1 MELALFLNN
10 VMGVIKGDYMEHRW
24 SKRFNV
30 NVDVLLYHRGGRPI
44 KCKTYNAGTAGI
56 FIKSVLETLTKNSF
70 LEVEFEEGANLRY
83 KKNRSHRIRALVIH
97 SSKQGVGLMFLK
109 PEPETLLAWRQVMR
123 RAHHQLSSS
132 SLPITTSSFYPDLI
146 TDYMPASKLIS
157 KSQK

>member
-1 MELALFLNN
+1 
-10 VMGVIKGDYMEHRW
+10 MEHRW

-30 NVDVLLYHRGGRPI
+30 NVEVLLHHRGNSAI
-44 KCKTYNAGTAGI
+44 KCQTGDAGTAGI
-56 FIKSVLETLTKNSF
+56 FIDSAPQTIAKNTF

-97 SSKQGVGLMFLK
+97 SSKKGVGIMFLK
-109 PEPETLLAWRQVMR
+109 TEPETLLAWRQVIR
-123 RAHHQLSSS
+123 KARHQLSRS
-132 SLPITTSSFYPDLI
+132 SLPVNTSSYYPDFI